1 VSVSLPPRPPDLGDR
16 PPEPE
21 ALIEEARRR
30 ARRRR
35 QRDLVGLLAAVLGA
49 LWLYSLLGG
58 SGPESGSAFLSES
71 SPPSA
76 TPLKAAL
83 PEELSFNSEGG
94 VWLVRRDGSRWRL
107 ADQVTATSSDGSLR
121 FVSAM
126 YSVEWSP
133 DGSTLLAFRQSSAPA
148 LVLVDGTGNVS
159 EPIAKRASVGSWSP
173 DGTRIAFVR
182 PERGAGYVI
191 HVVSRNGGHVRWVA
205 TRGQFTGADPSFSW
219 SPDGKRL
226 VYAGRGNLRLF
237 IANADGRGMPRPIR
251 IGSGGDGRAPGK
263 AIAHLQWSPD
273 GSLIAFMTGPY
284 EHVYVVRPDGTS
296 LRRVADGYDFA
307 WSPDSRRLA
316 IVGPAGPTWGDVS
329 VVRSDGTGLHRI
341 ARATCALRGASCQS
355 IAWSPDGS
363 RIAYISGRGNIVS
376 TIRPDG
382 SRATVVATQAPGG
395 AQYPGWPLWRPRST
409 R

>member
-1 VSVSLPPRPPDLGDR
+1 M
-16 PPEPE
+16 
-21 ALIEEARRR
+21 
-30 ARRRR
+30 
-35 QRDLVGLLAAVLGA
+35 LGA
-49 LWLYSLLGG
+49 LWLYTLLGG
-58 SGPESGSAFLSES
+58 SGPESGSAFLAES
-71 SPPSA
+71 SPSSA

-107 ADQVTATSSDGSLR
+107 ADQVTTTSSDGSLR

-126 YSVEWSP
+126 YGVEWSP

-148 LVLVDGTGNVS
+148 LVLVDGTGNVI
-159 EPIAKRASVGSWSP
+159 ELIAKGASVGRWSP
-173 DGTRIAFVR
+173 DGARIAFVR

-191 HVVSRNGGHVRWVA
+191 HVVSRNGGHIRWVA
-205 TRGQFTGADPSFSW
+205 TRGEFTGADPSFSW

-237 IANADGRGMPRPIR
+237 IASADGRGTPRPIR

-273 GSLIAFMTGPY
+273 GSLIAFMTSDYAG
-284 EHVYVVRPDGTS
+284 EHVYVIRPDGTS

-329 VVRSDGTGLHRI
+329 VARSDGTELHRI
-341 ARATCALRGASCQS
+341 ARATCTLRGASCQS

-363 RIAYISGRGNIVS
+363 RIAYISGRGDTVS

-382 SRATVVATQAPGG
+382 SGATVVATQPATPVSGG
-395 AQYPGWPLWRPRST
+395 LRPTKPLWRPTSAR
-409 R
+409 

>member
-1 VSVSLPPRPPDLGDR
+1 M
-16 PPEPE
+16 
-21 ALIEEARRR
+21 
-30 ARRRR
+30 
-35 QRDLVGLLAAVLGA
+35 LGA
-49 LWLYSLLGG
+49 FWLYSVIGAGG
-58 SGPESGSAFLSES
+58 ATG
-71 SPPSA
+71 PSA
-76 TPLKAAL
+76 VSTQPQYTAGAPTSAL
-83 PEELSFNSEGG
+83 PEELSYNANGG

-126 YSVEWSP
+126 YGVEWSP

-159 EPIAKRASVGSWSP
+159 EPVAKGESVGSWSP

-205 TRGQFTGADPSFSW
+205 TRGEFTGADPSFSW

-237 IANADGRGMPRPIR
+237 IASADGRGTPRPIR

-273 GSLIAFMTGPY
+273 GSLIAFMTSDYAG
-284 EHVYVVRPDGTS
+284 EHVYVIRPDGTS

-341 ARATCALRGASCQS
+341 ARATCTLRFASCQS

-363 RIAYISGRGNIVS
+363 RIAYVSGRGNTVS

-382 SRATVVATQAPGG
+382 SRATVVATDAPRG
-395 AQYPGWPLWRPRST
+395 AQYPGWPLWRPMST